1 MKGDDWDQPFVLSGE
16 ERENHSNHKSG
27 LALSILRQKKPTN
40 VCMPLEPTEIS
51 GKNRPKLVLLA
62 PIWAELAASAFVCS
76 VLKEDK
82 HRERER

>member
-1 MKGDDWDQPFVLSGE
+1 
-16 ERENHSNHKSG
+16 
-27 LALSILRQKKPTN
+27 
-40 VCMPLEPTEIS
+40 MPLEPTEIS

-82 HRERER
+82 HHEGERGDNEAKFLPGTRYRP